1 MKQQTQTTQ
10 QKPLWKVLNEQR
22 TQGEWQN
29 CEFEMLHG
37 VEYCIKESKLFKE
50 NKWQFADRILEAGNY
65 TKENRF
71 NVAYAALAVN
81 NLSYLAEALEKCI
94 KFSSKD
100 PQLIRDIAR
109 EALNRIS

>member
-1 MKQQTQTTQ
+1 MTTNN
-10 QKPLWKVLNEQR
+10 KPLWRVLNEQA
-22 TQGEWQN
+22 
-29 CEFEMLHG
+29 
-37 VEYCIKESKLFKE
+37 KS
-50 NKWQFADRILEAGNY
+50 ILEGDKVTAADI
-65 TKENRF
+65 ENGIDKKGTF
-71 NVAYAALAVN
+71 PLCEYAALAVN